1 MLQVLLTQE
10 AMPTSELWMDHTG
23 RAVLQVFPSIRITST
38 LYITTLTG
46 DGITIAMMLL
56 DYPCFNLVAIFHIIT
71 KTYRRVNTYYPVSGE
86 TRSGVRKDQVSNYMG
101 SLVDVEVISLLIH
114 VCLRMDCPFSQPRT
128 RSHSYISSMPS
139 YNTWLKSQFIKNHF
153 HLIFIL
159 LQLILAVT
167 TIHPLTLLI
176 WS

>member
-38 LYITTLTG
+38 LYISTLTG

-71 KTYRRVNTYYPVSGE
+71 KTYRRLNSYCPVSGE

-114 VCLRMDCPFSQPRT
+114 VCLRIDCPFSQPRT
-128 RSHSYISSMPS
+128 
-139 YNTWLKSQFIKNHF
+139 
-153 HLIFIL
+153 
-159 LQLILAVT
+159 
-167 TIHPLTLLI
+167 
-176 WS
+176 

>member
-38 LYITTLTG
+38 LYISTLTG

-71 KTYRRVNTYYPVSGE
+71 KTYRRLNSYCPVSGE

-101 SLVDVEVISLLIH
+101 SLVDVDLSIETCMSAYGLSILPAKNAISQL
-114 VCLRMDCPFSQPRT
+114 
-128 RSHSYISSMPS
+128 YIF
-139 YNTWLKSQFIKNHF
+139 N
-153 HLIFIL
+153 
-159 LQLILAVT
+159 A
-167 TIHPLTLLI
+167 
-176 WS
+176 